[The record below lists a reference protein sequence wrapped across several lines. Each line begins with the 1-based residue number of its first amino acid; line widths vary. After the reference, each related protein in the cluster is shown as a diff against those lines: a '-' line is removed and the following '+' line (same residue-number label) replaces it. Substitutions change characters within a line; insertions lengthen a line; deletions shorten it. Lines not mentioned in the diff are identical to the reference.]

1 VFAEMGL
8 QVERSCDRS
17 HAENPA
23 PFTVRVHNR
32 DLRHESMV
40 FVPSRRTGTI
50 CINTRLAHK
59 LNWLNT
65 SCVVTL
71 DDLMPTHTADRARET
86 RIPM

>member
-1 VFAEMGL
+1 MFAEMGL

-32 DLRHESMV
+32 ESMV

-50 CINTRLAHK
+50 CITHDSRTQVELVEH
-59 LNWLNT
+59 L
-65 SCVVTL
+65 VTL
-71 DDLMPTHTADRARET
+71 DDLMMMCTFHRHRARNAS
-86 RIPM
+86 PM

>member
-50 CINTRLAHK
+50 CITHVTRAHK

-65 SCVVTL
+65 S
-71 DDLMPTHTADRARET
+71 
-86 RIPM
+86 